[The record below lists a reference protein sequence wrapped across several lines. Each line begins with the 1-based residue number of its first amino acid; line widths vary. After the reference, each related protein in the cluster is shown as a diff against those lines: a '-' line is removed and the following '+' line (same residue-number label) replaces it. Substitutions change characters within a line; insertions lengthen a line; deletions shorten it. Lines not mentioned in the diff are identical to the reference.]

1 LYEVQAEGGSVQLE
15 KSPDWLVTLFGSV
28 VDDARVERRQM
39 FGYPAGFARGQMCCG
54 LFGSHLF
61 VRLGEADRS
70 ELLRVD
76 GAHLFDPMGGRP
88 MREYVVLPTAELES
102 ESRLRSWI
110 AKAIAYAES
119 LPPKG
124 NRSKQGD
131 VDAPRPHTSRA
142 TVRSARPKRRP
153 PSRS

>member
-1 LYEVQAEGGSVQLE
+1 MRLE

-39 FGYPAGFARGQMCCG
+39 FGYPAGFAKGQMCCG
-54 LFGSHLF
+54 LFGPHLF
-61 VRLGEADRS
+61 VRLGEEDRS
-70 ELLRVD
+70 ELLRV

-88 MREYVVLPTAELES
+88 MREYVVLPSAVLES

-119 LPPKG
+119 LPPKE
-124 NRSKQGD
+124 NRARQGD
-131 VDAPRPHTSRA
+131 PDAPRVHSSRA
-142 TVRSARPKRRP
+142 TVRSARPKKRP
-153 PSRS
+153 SSRH

>member
-1 LYEVQAEGGSVQLE
+1 MQLE

-39 FGYPAGFARGQMCCG
+39 FGYPAGFAKGEMCCG
-54 LFGSHLF
+54 LFGPHLF
-61 VRLGEADRS
+61 VRLGEEDRS

-76 GAHLFDPMGGRP
+76 GAHVFDPMGGRP
-88 MREYVVLPTAELES
+88 MREYVVLPNAVLES

-119 LPPKG
+119 LPPKS

-131 VDAPRPHTSRA
+131 VDRPRPHTTRG
-142 TVRSARPKRRP
+142 TVRSARPKKRP
-153 PSRS
+153 PSRD